1 MNRLSLQLALLLA
14 GIAPGGVSA
23 DDPAPATALA
33 EDAGLRPYEVVYEFS
48 AYGFTAGTVALTLRQ
63 ETAAEWTYISKS
75 QPRGLFQLVHSAAR
89 TVTSRMI
96 IDQRGVRPLLSTD
109 TEAGDR
115 APQSTVHFDWAANRA
130 TGTVEGQAIDM
141 ELQRGVQ
148 DDLSAQVALIS
159 ALNNGQAPTSLLV
172 FDKSGIRDYS
182 YKRVGEETLHT
193 PLGEVA
199 TVIYFSQRAKA
210 PRSTRY
216 WCAPALGYIPVR
228 VEQRRLDQ
236 VEWTMNL
243 RHLRRDPPPTAS
255 ATPAAPTA
263 P

>member
-1 MNRLSLQLALLLA
+1 MKRLKLHFALLLA
-14 GIAPGGVSA
+14 GIAPGLAGA
-23 DDPAPATALA
+23 DDPAPTSAAAAGTA
-33 EDAGLRPYEVVYEFS
+33 LRPYAVVYEFR
-48 AYGFTAGTVALTLRQ
+48 AYGFSAGTVSLTLRQ
-63 ETAAEWTYISKS
+63 ETPQEWTYLSKS

-109 TEAGDR
+109 TEDGEH
-115 APQSTVHFDWAANRA
+115 APQSEVHFDWTASRA
-130 TGTVEGQAIDM
+130 TGHVEGQAIDM
-141 ELQRGVQ
+141 ELRPGVQ
-148 DDLSAQVALIS
+148 DDLSAQVSLIQ
-159 ALNNGQAPTSLLV
+159 ALNSGQAPASLLV

-182 YKRVGEETLHT
+182 YTAVGEEKLST

-199 TVIYFSQRAKA
+199 TLIYRSQRAQA

-228 VEQRRLDQ
+228 VEQRRLDK

-243 RHLRRDPPPTAS
+243 RSLHRDPPP
-255 ATPAAPTA
+255 PAPALP
-263 P
+263 